1 MVRNNFVNI
10 EIIECFMHQL
20 LGGEVVKGVLW
31 SVMNV
36 IFGGWC
42 KTWAQGIK
50 LDFQKGN
57 ERFFIYIYLYLFIFY
72 FFIKFMEEE
81 KNKEEEIDFEINL
94 KL

>member
-10 EIIECFMHQL
+10 WIIKCFMHQL
-20 LGGEVVKGVLW
+20 LGGEVAKGVIW
-31 SVMNV
+31 SLMNL

-42 KTWAQGIK
+42 KTWAKGIK

-57 ERFFIYIYLYLFIFY
+57 ERSCFLL
-72 FFIKFMEEE
+72 FIKFMEEE
-81 KNKEEEIDFEINL
+81 KIKEEEIDFEIHL